1 MRFLHTSDW
10 HLGRSFHGAGLRAA
24 HESYLDHLIEVA
36 RREAVDAVLVSG
48 DIYDRAIPSPE
59 TVALLDDALSRL
71 LDTGA
76 QVIVTSGNHD
86 SAVRLG
92 FGARMLESA
101 GLHIR
106 SHVSS
111 VGRPIPVGDGFVV
124 PVPYLEPASVAD
136 ALGATERTHA
146 GVLRAALADLPACA
160 GPTVAM
166 AHTFVTGA
174 TSSDSE
180 RDISVGG
187 LAAVPAAVFEQF
199 DYAALGHLHRPQAVT
214 ESVVYCGSPVAMSFS
229 EADHVKG
236 TELVSIVGGVLSR
249 ETIAAPVERPVVRL
263 RGALSELLS
272 SSAFSYAEGAWCE
285 VTLTDPTRPLGAMDR
300 VRRRF
305 PHTLSLQFASETTD
319 LAARRGYAEKVRGRG
334 ELDVC
339 CGFLSHVRGG
349 TGASDDESELLRAAL
364 AVADRADRE
373 ELSDDAVR
381 SA

>member
-24 HESYLDHLIEVA
+24 HELYLDHLVSLA
-36 RREAVDAVLVSG
+36 RSERVDAVLVSG

-71 LDTGA
+71 LSTGA
-76 QVIVTSGNHD
+76 TIIVTSGNHD

-92 FGARMLESA
+92 FGARMLETA

-106 SHVSS
+106 SQVSS

-124 PVPYLEPASVAD
+124 PVPYLDPAGVAD
-136 ALGATERTHA
+136 SLGAAERTHA
-146 GVLRAALADLPACA
+146 AVLRAALTDLPSCD

-187 LAAVPAAVFEQF
+187 LAAVPAAVFDRF
-199 DYAALGHLHRPQAVT
+199 DYAALGHLHRPQTVT
-214 ESVVYCGSPVAMSFS
+214 DSVVYCGSPVAMSFS
-229 EADHVKG
+229 EADQVKG
-236 TELVSIVGGVLSR
+236 TELVTIADGVLTR
-249 ETIAAPVERPVVRL
+249 ETVPAPVERPVVRV
-263 RGALSELLS
+263 RGELADLLS
-272 SSAFSYAEGAWCE
+272 SSSFTYAEGAWCE
-285 VTLTDPTRPLGAMDR
+285 VTLTDPTRPLGAMDQ

-305 PHTLSLQFASETTD
+305 PHTLSLQFASGTAD
-319 LAARRGYAEKVRGRG
+319 MSSRRGYAEKVRGRS
-334 ELDVC
+334 EFEVC
-339 CGFLSHVRGG
+339 CGFLEHVRGG
-349 TGASDDESELLRAAL
+349 TGATDEESALLRSALNAA
-364 AVADRADRE
+364 ARE
-373 ELSDDAVR
+373 EREEHPDEEVR

>member
-24 HESYLDHLIEVA
+24 HELYLDHLIELTRSEGV
-36 RREAVDAVLVSG
+36 EAVLVSG

-71 LDTGA
+71 LSTGA

-92 FGARMLESA
+92 FGARMLETA

-106 SHVSS
+106 SHLSS
-111 VGRPIPVGDGFVV
+111 VRRPIAVGDGFVV
-124 PVPYLEPASVAD
+124 PVPYLDPAGVAD
-136 ALGATERTHA
+136 SLDATDRTHA
-146 GVLRAALADLPACA
+146 AVLRAALSDVPVCE
-160 GPTVAM
+160 GPIVAM

-187 LAAVPAAVFEQF
+187 LAAVPAGVFDRF

-214 ESVVYCGSPVAMSFS
+214 DAVVYCGSPVAMSFS
-229 EADHVKG
+229 EADQVKG
-236 TELVSIVGGVLSR
+236 TELVTISGGVLSR

-263 RGALSELLS
+263 RGELTQLLES
-272 SSAFSYAEGAWCE
+272 PSFAYAEGAWCE
-285 VTLTDPTRPLGAMDR
+285 VTLTDPTRPLGAMDHI
-300 VRRRF
+300 RRRF

-319 LAARRGYAEKVRGRG
+319 LSSRRGYAEKVRGRS
-334 ELDVC
+334 EFEVC
-339 CGFLSHVRGG
+339 CGFLEHVRGG
-349 TGASDDESELLRAAL
+349 TSASDEESALLRSAL
-364 AVADRADRE
+364 ASADRTDRE
-373 ELSDDAVR
+373 DRAGDVVR